1 MYGVGGVDRS
11 ESEISAVM
19 LLATLAWPNLAVL
32 SSVAGQ
38 TRPDSPVWSGVAAG
52 QS

>member
-19 LLATLAWPNLAVL
+19 LLATLAWPNLAVFCCRTDT
-32 SSVAGQ
+32 A
-38 TRPDSPVWSGVAAG
+38 
-52 QS
+52 